1 MAVYLFESLNNVPT
15 SSRGLLKTFHVF
27 TALIPFKTSKFRSV
41 DVTEEKSAS
50 YDLVLKCVTLEEIFN
65 LNVLLRKIR
74 KLKDFNLRKKQA
86 GTLSD
91 AGFFGYWFF
100 NLKKVKE
107 CL

>member
-1 MAVYLFESLNNVPT
+1 MAVYLFESLNNVPV
-15 SSRGLLKTFHVF
+15 SLRGLLKTFHVF

-41 DVTEEKSAS
+41 DATEEKSAS

-65 LNVLLRKIR
+65 LNVLLRKIL

-91 AGFFGYWFF
+91 EDFFWLVFF
-100 NLKKVKE
+100 
-107 CL
+107 